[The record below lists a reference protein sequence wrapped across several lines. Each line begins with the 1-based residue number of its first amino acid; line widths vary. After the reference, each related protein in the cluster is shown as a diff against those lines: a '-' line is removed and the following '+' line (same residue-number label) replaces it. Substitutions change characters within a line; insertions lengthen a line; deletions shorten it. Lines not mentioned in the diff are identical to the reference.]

1 MSSINYWGNKK
12 DFSKFENLTIIRTE
26 FLQQDLLDFLN
37 NEFSEY
43 KNWNEI
49 INNFNGERFKQTEK
63 KEYKINPNVRDD
75 LLDFLS
81 EEYKLYNYL
90 LSRKIS

>member
-12 DFSKFENLTIIRTE
+12 DFSKFENLRIIRTE

-49 INNFNGERFKQTEK
+49 INNFNGEKFKQTEK
-63 KEYKINPNVRDD
+63 KEYKINPNLRDD

-90 LSRKIS
+90 LSRKIY

>member
-12 DFSKFENLTIIRTE
+12 DFSKFENLRIIRTE

-90 LSRKIS
+90 LSRKIY

>member
-12 DFSKFENLTIIRTE
+12 DFSKFENLRIIRTE

-63 KEYKINPNVRDD
+63 KEYKINPNLRDD

-90 LSRKIS
+90 LSRKIY